1 MDEKE
6 GNRGVS
12 GREQYGRPA
21 CRWHMYHTLI
31 VWVLAPIAGL
41 IVKGGGLGLSGIREV
56 LVIILLAIS
65 FSALLTGI
73 GSMWAFYGDAQSL
86 KEANAYYQPVW
97 PLWIIG
103 SVIISTA
110 LTAPLYLILRRV
122 RMGSADYSQTHLAKV
137 FER

>member
-1 MDEKE
+1 
-6 GNRGVS
+6 
-12 GREQYGRPA
+12 
-21 CRWHMYHTLI
+21 MYHTLI

-41 IVKGGGLGLSGIREV
+41 IVKVGGLGLSGIREV

-65 FSALLTGI
+65 LSALLTGI
-73 GSMWAFYGDAQSL
+73 GAMWAFYGDAQSL

-103 SVIISTA
+103 SIIISTA